1 MSTDI
6 FTLFHVLQLM
16 ILSLRLG
23 RKNKF
28 HGIVDVKNSG
38 FHSLNP
44 GFFAATAP
52 VWEIWGRTDRGVPF
66 FCRKI
71 FLLGKRM
78 LVCRLTN
85 RQG

>member
-6 FTLFHVLQLM
+6 FILFHVLQLM
-16 ILSLRLG
+16 ILSLRSG
-23 RKNKF
+23 RQNKF
-28 HGIVDVKNSG
+28 HGIVGVKNSG
-38 FHSLNP
+38 FHSLNL